1 MGSKRKT
8 GRTKPK
14 YSRGLAT
21 PRGARAQ
28 VTREKLMSAAL
39 DCIVDLGYRGATM
52 DEVVARASLSRG
64 AQMHHFPTKL
74 SLVDA
79 AFSFMLD
86 GLIDDVRTHTDL
98 IRERR
103 EQPEELFTHLWKTY
117 FSGRVFSVTM
127 EIVVASRSDSE
138 LKALAAATSDRFHRA
153 LDDCWYILC
162 RNRAIVGNRLILLL
176 NLTVTLLR
184 GMGFQ
189 KVLWDRPDYF
199 SELLNE
205 WLAITAKIFDL
216 QQEDKPV
223 RSPSVSD
230 QNGETS

>member
-1 MGSKRKT
+1 
-8 GRTKPK
+8 
-14 YSRGLAT
+14 
-21 PRGARAQ
+21 
-28 VTREKLMSAAL
+28 MSAAL

-52 DEVVARASLSRG
+52 DEVVARAGLSRG

-79 AFSFMLD
+79 AFSYMLD
-86 GLIDDVRTHTDL
+86 DLIDDVRRHTDL

-103 EQPEELFTHLWKTY
+103 ERPEELFTHLWKSY
-117 FSGRVFSVTM
+117 FAGRVFSVTM
-127 EIVVASRSDSE
+127 EIVVAARSDSE
-138 LKALAAATSDRFHRA
+138 LRTLAAETSERFHRA

-162 RNRAIVGNRLILLL
+162 RDSELAGNKLVLLL

-199 SELLNE
+199 SELLQE
-205 WLAITAKIFDL
+205 WLAITSKFFELHPDQVPESPPSSAARHNR
-216 QQEDKPV
+216 KPL
-223 RSPSVSD
+223 
-230 QNGETS
+230 